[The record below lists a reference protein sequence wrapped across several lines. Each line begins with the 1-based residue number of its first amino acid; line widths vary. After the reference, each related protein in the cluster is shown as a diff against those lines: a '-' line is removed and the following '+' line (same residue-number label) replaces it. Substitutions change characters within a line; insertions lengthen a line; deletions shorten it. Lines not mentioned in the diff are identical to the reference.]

1 MQLSSEQTPH
11 PQLYRP
17 QHRHERGPTE
27 ELGTPPAPI
36 PHPAA
41 PPVLPPHSA
50 PLGAEHT
57 QGCPSPSQPHGDSNV
72 PAAPAPPP
80 TLAWRYPE
88 GSADPTGHSG
98 PHVLPGPGWT
108 PTPTSP
114 LIPTWT
120 RMGPHGRAITPPRSH
135 LTDPPVPPPHVEQ
148 NTPRAAP
155 TPRGQRC
162 HGAPPDSPLPRY
174 PPPLAHRGLQPRPAA
189 TRTPWAWTDG
199 SGGLRSPGGCSGVPR
214 PRRARSLRRAA
225 PLCAPPTRAVPRN
238 SSGPG
243 CGAAWE
249 APEADPA
256 AAAPAERG
264 VGGGS
269 ERGGNSGTALSPPN
283 RTGTGGSGC
292 ARGVRRHRGSR
303 RAERGEPTAAEQWGS
318 GVGGPGG
325 LRSGQP
331 EPAGGGHRDP
341 GRPRI

>member
-17 QHRHERGPTE
+17 QHRRERGPTE

-120 RMGPHGRAITPPRSH
+120 RMGPHGRAITPPGHTSQTH
-135 LTDPPVPPPHVEQ
+135 PCPHPTWSKTHPGLPQPHGDSDVTAHPPTPPSADPPPPARS
-148 NTPRAAP
+148 PRAAAP
-155 TPRGQRC
+155 SGRYAHPVGMDGRFR
-162 HGAPPDSPLPRY
+162 GAPES
-174 PPPLAHRGLQPRPAA
+174 RGVFGGPAA
-189 TRTPWAWTDG
+189 APCAFA
-199 SGGLRSPGGCSGVPR
+199 P
-214 PRRARSLRRAA
+214 PRRAALRAA
-225 PLCAPPTRAVPRN
+225 H
-238 SSGPG
+238 
-243 CGAAWE
+243 
-249 APEADPA
+249 
-256 AAAPAERG
+256 
-264 VGGGS
+264 
-269 ERGGNSGTALSPPN
+269 
-283 RTGTGGSGC
+283 TGGT
-292 ARGVRRHRGSR
+292 
-303 RAERGEPTAAEQWGS
+303 EK
-318 GVGGPGG
+318 
-325 LRSGQP
+325 
-331 EPAGGGHRDP
+331 
-341 GRPRI
+341 